1 MTFVLKPQAPFDR
14 LRLANDCPEVALNKA
29 IILQAIIDASNI
41 SKCRVSQKLA
51 QKAKKWLFGN
61 SQGFIETCMDAELDK
76 KCLIKTIKQI
86 ISLHSK
92 EMSSAGNNLPNGL

>member
-14 LRLANDCPEVALNKA
+14 LRLANSCPEVALNKA

-61 SQGFIETCMDAELDK
+61 SEGLQQTCMDAELDK
-76 KCLIKTIKQI
+76 KYLVKIVKEILRPPRTQA
-86 ISLHSK
+86 ISNIAQSN
-92 EMSSAGNNLPNGL
+92 EIT